1 MSTQGSVMDKP
12 KPNGDLWTIVLYGLL
27 MLMALALIGLGIY
40 LAAQDGAYEVLA
52 LGVVALVVPC
62 SIYPLL
68 SVRGS
73 AAGGGAPSELLLSE
87 ISERLLLTDQAKRI
101 VYRQKDREL
110 LRNAIQEDIAAGDY
124 DAALKLV
131 DEMSDSFGYHEE
143 SEQFREQILDA
154 QKRKHEQLIIEAIE
168 RIEQTCAAYK
178 WDEARRM
185 IRRLQRLYPDHTR
198 VASLTGYLDQAVSD
212 RKRELE
218 RQFLRAAEVD
228 DVEKAMELLLELDK
242 YLTPAEAEPY
252 RETARG
258 VIGKKRQNLGVRFKM
273 AVHDREWIEA
283 VTVGENIIREFP
295 NSMMANEV
303 RDMLDLL
310 RERAAGQRAAEQT
323 GA

>member
-1 MSTQGSVMDKP
+1 MDKP
-12 KPNGDLWTIVLYGLL
+12 KNERDLWNTLLFWALIVL
-27 MLMALALIGLGIY
+27 ALGVIALGIY
-40 LAAQDGAYEVLA
+40 EAGQGDGFVVMA

-62 SIYPLL
+62 SVYPTL
-68 SVRGS
+68 SNNGGS
-73 AAGGGAPSELLLSE
+73 ASGGGPSEMLLSE

-143 SEQFREQILDA
+143 SEQFRDQILDA
-154 QKRKHEQLIIEAIE
+154 QKRKHEQLTIEAIE

-178 WDEARRM
+178 WEEARRM
-185 IRRLQRLYPDHTR
+185 IRRLERLYPDNTR
-198 VASLTGYLDQAVSD
+198 VTSLHGYLEQAVND
-212 RKRELE
+212 RKRDLE

-228 DVEKAMELLLELDK
+228 DVEKAMELLRELDR

-273 AVHDREWIEA
+273 AVHDREWVEA
-283 VTVGENIIREFP
+283 VTVGENLIREFP

-310 RERAAGQRAAEQT
+310 RERAAGQRAAERT